1 MNITDF
7 LDYLHKTR
15 GWQLDADYY
24 SQIENMAAMVERQRT
39 RRSYP
44 RRRVCRRH

>member
-24 SQIENMAAMVERQRT
+24 LSLI
-39 RRSYP
+39 
-44 RRRVCRRH
+44 HI